1 MKEVILLAR
10 TVGLTDESRENSLIS
25 LALDV
30 AESQLR
36 EGTASPLVIAHFLR
50 IGSQRAMLER
60 EKIRQETE
68 LMKAKQSAI
77 EADEN
82 DAEMYKN
89 AIEAM
94 KMYSR
99 TSDSYD

>member
-1 MKEVILLAR
+1 MAKR

-30 AESQLR
+30 AERQLR
-36 EGTASPLVIAHFLR
+36 EGSASPLVIAHFLR
-50 IGSQRAMLER
+50 IGSQRALLER
-60 EKIRQETE
+60 EKIHQETE
-68 LMKAKQSAI
+68 LMKAKKSAI

-94 KMYSR
+94 QLYSR
-99 TSDSYD
+99 TSDMYE